1 VPRVAASRA
10 QAEGGRHEHAAA
22 VAALRAARGVP
33 RRRHQHGRAAAA
45 MLLIDV
51 AFDTDVT
58 SILTQA
64 MLVAF
69 AGVATLVAWTYR
81 KE

>member
-1 VPRVAASRA
+1 
-10 QAEGGRHEHAAA
+10 
-22 VAALRAARGVP
+22 
-33 RRRHQHGRAAAA
+33 